1 MLRLLLQSSAAF
13 FLLFF
18 SLSLNGQTLQGSV
31 TGDDGQPLPGANVVM
46 AGSDRGTVTDADGKY
61 ILRLSVH
68 GTVEIKVSFMGY
80 LTARRKVDFSQ
91 TDTIRLDVQLER
103 DAIMAEPVEIRA
115 DAELRPMRS
124 PVRLEVITAKQIE
137 ALPVQSIDQAMITSP
152 GVNVNR
158 DYGIYSDKAVVS
170 LRGQSGSDQARTLV
184 LVDGV
189 PVNKS
194 DGGSVNWNFI
204 QPELVERIEITKGP
218 ASAMYGSNAMGG
230 AINII
235 TSRPQQPLQVV
246 AEAEAGQW
254 KTLGG
259 RLKVAGT
266 SADTSRHSFWY
277 EVNGLLRR
285 SDGYI
290 NQPEETILQYDSV
303 VVPSFLRE
311 EAAQAKVGTH
321 ISANH
326 QIEAEVSF
334 YNDKRGRG
342 IKIYE
347 DDGSWSSHQTI
358 FSKVAYN
365 GLTGKTRLRGKL
377 FLLRENY
384 YRVNEYFSDGE
395 YILYDVVSK
404 RNDAGF
410 LLNASRSLGSYH
422 QLTWGGEVRLGSVDA
437 ADIYYTASDKI
448 DNAGKMDMAGLF
460 VMDEITLIDEQLRIN
475 AGVRLDGAYFHDGV
489 YTISDPSYSLEYL
502 AGFTDTLMTDHQWF
516 AVNPKLSASWLF
528 DGNTRIY
535 VSAARG
541 FRAPVLDDLCRSG
554 RRKNGFRIANPDLSP
569 EHLNSFELG
578 FDRRSA
584 SGWYAGI
591 TAFYSHGTDYMY
603 AVSTGDSVDMGY
615 TISPVY
621 QTQNI
626 GGVEIAGIEAEVS
639 GKITKNILMFANY
652 TRNYT
657 RISDFT
663 PKTAADPDL
672 TGNHLTDVPDHQ
684 ANAGINWINKWANV
698 NVTGKYTG
706 KRWINDRNIPDIT
719 YIFAPQYPAWFNIDI
734 KIQKQISKHWL
745 VSLSVQNLFDEVHI
759 NDGGYKTPSRFIIG
773 KIAWQ
778 LF

>member
-1 MLRLLLQSSAAF
+1 MLRLLFQSSVVF
-13 FLLFF
+13 FLFII

-31 TGDDGQPLPGANVVM
+31 TSDDGQPLPGANVIM
-46 AGSDRGTVTDADGKY
+46 TGSGRGAVTDANGKY
-61 ILRLSVH
+61 LLRTSAQ
-68 GTVEIKVSFMGY
+68 GTAEVKVSFMGY

-91 TDTIRLDVQLER
+91 ADTIRLNVQLER
-103 DAIMAEPVEIRA
+103 DAIMAEPVEIKA
-115 DAELRPMRS
+115 EAELRPMRA
-124 PVRLEVITAKQIE
+124 PVRLEVITSKQIE
-137 ALPVQSIDQAMITSP
+137 ALPAQSIDQAMITSP

-170 LRGQSGSDQARTLV
+170 LRGQSGSDQSRTLV
-184 LVDGV
+184 LVDGI

-218 ASAMYGSNAMGG
+218 ASAMYGSSAMGG

-235 TSRPQQPLQVV
+235 TSRPQQPLQVM

-266 SADTSRHSFWY
+266 SADTSKHLFWY
-277 EVNGLLRR
+277 EVNGMLRR

-290 NQPEETILQYDSV
+290 NQPEETILLYDSV

-311 EAAQAKVGTH
+311 EAAQIKAGTQINNH
-321 ISANH
+321 H

-358 FSKVAYN
+358 FSKLAYN

-384 YRVNEYFSDGE
+384 YRVNEYFSEGE
-395 YILYDVVSK
+395 YILYDVESK
-404 RNDAGF
+404 RTDAGL
-410 LLNASRSLGSYH
+410 LLNASRSLGSHH
-422 QLTWGGEVRLGSVDA
+422 QLTWGGELRLGSVDA

-448 DNAGKMDMAGLF
+448 DNEGRMDMAGLF

-475 AGVRLDGAYFHDGV
+475 AGVRLDGAHFYDGV
-489 YTISDPSYSLEYL
+489 YTISNPSYSLEYL

-528 DGNTRIY
+528 GGNTRIY

-569 EHLNSFELG
+569 EYLTSFEAG
-578 FDRRSA
+578 FDHRTS

-626 GGVEIAGIEAEVS
+626 SGVEIAGIEAEVS
-639 GKITKNILMFANY
+639 GKITNNIMVFANY

-672 TGNHLTDVPDHQ
+672 TDNHLTDVPDHQ
-684 ANAGINWINKWANV
+684 ANAGINWINKWVHV

-706 KRWINDRNIPDIT
+706 KRWINDRNIPDVT
-719 YIFAPQYPAWFNIDI
+719 YILAPQYPAWFNIDI
-734 KIQKQISKHWL
+734 KIQKQITKHWL
-745 VSLSVQNLFDEVHI
+745 VSLSAQNLLDEVHI
-759 NDGGYKTPSRFIIG
+759 NDGGYKTPGRFIIG